1 MSDTIKARKFRK
13 RIHID
18 RIGSKS
24 SILRKTNESE
34 EAYNDRIVTAYKN
47 MFEHDQQAFWR
58 SLEYITSYGCK
69 RICEVTF
76 QGSELENYSMEID
89 QEKIRIYDGQNTH
102 IFEYKEYKFLID
114 IYDAIKEIEGIQV
127 TDLFDSNDSSWHF
140 LLSESVVPQTTDK
153 IYFDFRIDKS
163 SKPFPRKNVFDAY
176 STEIAQDLVVE
187 EDAVEIENDL
197 VGVNSYFNYR
207 DFPVPIIWTPFK
219 VLECNHELFKKI
231 THDEDG
237 SLTQDGA
244 KVINM
249 ILAKQNT
256 YWGN

>member
-1 MSDTIKARKFRK
+1 MTDTIKARKFRK
-13 RIHID
+13 RTHID

-76 QGSELENYSMEID
+76 NGSELENCSMEID
-89 QEKIRIYDGQNTH
+89 QEKITIYDGSLEYK
-102 IFEYKEYKFLID
+102 FEYKEYKFLID
-114 IYDAIKEIEGIQV
+114 LYDAIRAIEGISV
-127 TDLFDSNDSSWHF
+127 IDLFESDDESWHF
-140 LLSESVVPQTTDK
+140 LLSETIVPQTTNK
-153 IYFDFRIDKS
+153 IYFDFKIDKG
-163 SKPFPRKNVFDAY
+163 SKPFPRDHVHDAY
-176 STEIAQDLVVE
+176 STQINESLIIDNN
-187 EDAVEIENDL
+187 AVEIENDL

-237 SLTQDGA
+237 SLTQEGA